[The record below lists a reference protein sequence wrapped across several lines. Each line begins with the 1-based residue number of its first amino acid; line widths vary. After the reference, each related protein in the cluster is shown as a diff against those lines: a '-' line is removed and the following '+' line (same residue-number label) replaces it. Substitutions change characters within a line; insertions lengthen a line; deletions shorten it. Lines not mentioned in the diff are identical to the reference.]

1 MHSLESRMPAIA
13 TFCRPFPL
21 ATAIAL
27 ALSSSLAWSQTPAGH
42 TDTGRAGTFKQVQG
56 EIRLGNDAGRPTPQ
70 SGDALRAGERIT
82 TGKDG
87 AASLVL
93 KDGTVLTLGPN
104 TTADLSQFQF
114 DTTTQEGNFVL
125 ELLQGSVR
133 VVTGLLAKINPDR
146 FKVKTPTAVVGVRG
160 TDFIV
165 EATPTSEP
173 LHYYLRHHWKDHS
186 RLRR

>member
-1 MHSLESRMPAIA
+1 MPVAPA
-13 TFCRPFPL
+13 VPYLGRL
-21 ATAIAL
+21 LTASVL
-27 ALSSSLAWSQTPAGH
+27 ALSATLTWSQAPASN
-42 TDTGRAGTFKQVQG
+42 TDASRVGTFKQVQG
-56 EIRLGNDAGRPTPQ
+56 DIRLGKDAGRAAPQ
-70 SGDALRAGERIT
+70 PGDALRPGDRIT

-165 EATPTSEP
+165 EATPATEP
-173 LHYYLRHHWKDHS
+173 LHHYLRHHWRDHS

>member
-1 MHSLESRMPAIA
+1 MPLFPVV
-13 TFCRPFPL
+13 TTVRRPFH
-21 ATAIAL
+21 AL
-27 ALSSSLAWSQTPAGH
+27 VPGALVLCSTLAWSQTPVGAADAGK
-42 TDTGRAGTFKQVQG
+42 AGTFKQVQG
-56 EIRLGNDAGRPTPQ
+56 DIRLGKDANGPAPQ
-70 SGDALRAGERIT
+70 PGDALRAGDRIA

-114 DTTTQEGNFVL
+114 DSTTQEGNLLV

-165 EATPTSEP
+165 EAAATPEP
-173 LHYYLRHHWKDHS
+173 LHAYLRHHWRDHS

>member
-1 MHSLESRMPAIA
+1 MPATPAIPA
-13 TFCRPFPL
+13 VRRPFHL
-21 ATAIAL
+21 AVAGAL
-27 ALSSSLAWSQTPAGH
+27 ALSTSLAWSQAPAGAA
-42 TDTGRAGTFKQVQG
+42 DTSRVGTFKQVQG
-56 EIRLGNDAGRPTPQ
+56 DIHLGKEAGRASPQ
-70 SGDALRAGERIT
+70 SGDALRAGDRVA

-87 AASLVL
+87 AASVVL

-165 EATPTSEP
+165 EATPTPEP
-173 LHYYLRHHWKDHS
+173 LHAYLRHHWRDHS